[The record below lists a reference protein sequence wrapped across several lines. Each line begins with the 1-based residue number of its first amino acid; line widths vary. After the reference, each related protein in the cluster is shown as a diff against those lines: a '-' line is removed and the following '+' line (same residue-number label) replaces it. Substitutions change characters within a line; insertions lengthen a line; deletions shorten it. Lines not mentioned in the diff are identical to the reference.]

1 MTSMNSKVSR
11 RQVLVLGGLTLGV
24 GVVNVAGL
32 GGTAYADSTADSPAG
47 GVTLVPV
54 GASPVVV
61 LPGVGVQPAAFPRQ
75 LAVQVQHAGTGLP
88 AGTQVAITYDP
99 RLYAPLP
106 TAMVTSGRHRLPAT
120 SKTTT
125 DPRTTLATCTVTLTD
140 ALPAGSE
147 PVVVVGTANPALY
160 PLDLV
165 VAPAGAT
172 AAVGRENRK
181 PTGRRSLKSHRPK
194 AFGGVATPWGIEV
207 SGVWERYEWAD
218 GKRWYYYPAR
228 VTLHNVGPGTAP
240 AAAAISVALDPRIVR
255 DVRITGAR
263 LDHKAHDAGVRQLS
277 SRRTASLFET
287 HWTTRVRLKAGERL
301 DLAVKVTTHRPAR
314 DLPTIKHPAVT
325 LIDTGNHVTQR
336 RTGLPSLSRTDSRWQ

>member
-11 RQVLVLGGLTLGV
+11 RQVLVLGGLTLGA
-24 GVVNVAGL
+24 GAVNVAGL
-32 GGTAYADSTADSPAG
+32 GGTAYADSTTGD
-47 GVTLVPV
+47 VTLVPV
-54 GASPVVV
+54 GASPIVV

-75 LAVQVQHAGTGLP
+75 LAVQVQHAGTDLP
-88 AGTQVAITYDP
+88 AGIEVAITYDP
-99 RLYAPLP
+99 RLYSPLP
-106 TAMVTSGRHRLPAT
+106 TAMVTTGRHRVHTT

-125 DPRTTLATCTVTLTD
+125 DPKTTLATCTVTLTE

-147 PVVVVGTANPALY
+147 PVVVVGTAFPVLY

-172 AAVGRENRK
+172 AAVGRKNTK
-181 PTGRRSLKSHRPK
+181 PTGRHSLQPRRPA

-228 VTLHNVGPGTAP
+228 ITLHNVGPGTAP
-240 AAAAISVALDPRIVR
+240 AAAAFSVALDPQVVR
-255 DVRITGAR
+255 DVRITGAQ
-263 LDHKAHDAGVRQLS
+263 LNHKAHDAGVRQLAS
-277 SRRTASLFET
+277 SRTASLFET
-287 HWTTRVRLKAGERL
+287 RWSTRVRLKAGDQL
-301 DLAVKVTTHRPAR
+301 DLAVKVTTHKPAR
-314 DLPTIKHPAVT
+314 DLPTIKHPTVG

-336 RTGLPSLSRTDSRWQ
+336 QTGLTSLSRIDSRWE

>member
-24 GVVNVAGL
+24 GAVNVAGF
-32 GGTAYADSTADSPAG
+32 GGTAYADATTGD
-47 GVTLVPV
+47 VTLAPV
-54 GASPVVV
+54 GANPVVV

-75 LAVQVQHAGTGLP
+75 LAVQVKHDGTDLP

-106 TAMVTSGRHRLPAT
+106 TAMATIGRHRVHST

-125 DPRTTLATCTVTLTD
+125 DPKTTLVTCTVTLTE
-140 ALPAGSE
+140 ALPGGSE
-147 PVVVVGTANPALY
+147 PVVVVGTAVPVLY

-165 VAPAGAT
+165 VAPVGAT
-172 AAVGRENRK
+172 AAVARKNGK
-181 PTGRRSLKSHRPK
+181 PTGRHSLKTHRPA

-228 VTLHNVGPGTAP
+228 ITLHNVGPGTAP
-240 AAAAISVALDPRIVR
+240 AAAAFSVALDPQVVR
-255 DVRITGAR
+255 DVSVTGAR
-263 LDHKAHDAGVRQLS
+263 LNHTAHDAGVRQLAS
-277 SRRTASLFET
+277 SRTASLFET
-287 HWTTRVRLKAGERL
+287 RWRTRVHLKAGDRL
-301 DLAVKVTTHRPAR
+301 DLAVKVTTRKPAH
-314 DLPTIKHPAVT
+314 DLPTIKHPTVG
-325 LIDTGNHVTQR
+325 LIDTGNHITQR
-336 RTGLPSLSRTDSRWQ
+336 QTGLTSLSRTDSRWQ